1 MSIEIRRIQQQD
13 SSIAEWSVEI
23 PCITTNMLFDGPHG
37 RFLDRFQRTVDI
49 LINSSYTYT
58 ISYTKH
64 VDAQRVRMHI
74 IHRSR
79 ATSETDAVR
88 LAKSAYSAWTMATQ
102 QLVPAVPVVL
112 NDTSWRNT
120 PGTFQQLRVTRTI
133 ALPNTVDYAHPL
145 HWQATAL
152 DSFFNVIDIFNHL
165 EPRDFLQCRIIFGR
179 YGLQSG
185 ANTLTRAKVEN
196 TAGYPSNSTIDK
208 PFDSDAQSYS
218 SYASLFDYIDLR
230 QSALRAQAEIVFI
243 STQEVSNHR
252 SLQQLNQL
260 MPPRRYFGHIPA
272 FVEAPQTTPTPF
284 EIFSHEL
291 ARLILPPLLL
301 HPKQRITNFLVR
313 DAMIP
318 VPMQHHR
325 SGHITLGTMYDS
337 NQETSQLF
345 RLNIQ
350 DFNNHM
356 LIAGTTGSGKTTTI
370 KSLLHQLHKT
380 NIPFIVFDP
389 LNKRDYRT
397 LKDHIPQL
405 QIYTVGNQ
413 NEFPLQFNPFVV
425 GVNMSVAG
433 HISLM
438 MGVFRSAFDLSHY
451 VLDAIFEQSMFEVY
465 AKLGFDKDA
474 VIHAN
479 HTHTFPTLADYIVAI
494 KDYFKKLSIELSGSR
509 NNGLVEIKQA
519 VERRITTIQQS
530 LGNIISSDNPPITD
544 LLRNPCILELGSIG
558 DPSRVHFMLGMLLM
572 RIFEEV
578 MAQGRATE
586 LRYVLVLEES
596 HRFMNDDDKHDHTI
610 FEQLL
615 AEVRGYGM
623 GIIVADQMPGLLI
636 PGVIGNTNLKI
647 LHRLDDHNSITKLT
661 QHVLDDE
668 TRMLIATLTPGHTI
682 TIRDGIPTHV
692 KVTPSGSR

>member
-1 MSIEIRRIQQQD
+1 MSIEIQKYSRTD

-23 PCITTNMLFDGPHG
+23 PFITTNMLFEGPHG
-37 RFLDRFQRTVDI
+37 RYLDRFHRAIDI
-49 LINSSYTYT
+49 LINAGYTY
-58 ISYTKH
+58 IVSYTKH
-64 VDAQRVRMHI
+64 SDSPRVRMHM
-74 IHRSR
+74 IHRSV
-79 ATSETDAVR
+79 ANTEQTAVQ
-88 LAKSAYSAWTMATQ
+88 LAKSAYNAWVMATQ
-102 QLVPAVPVVL
+102 QLIPAMPVVL
-112 NDTSWRNT
+112 NDASWRNT
-120 PGTFQQLRVTRTI
+120 PNNVHQLRVTRQL
-133 ALPNTVDYAHPL
+133 ALSGTPNYAHPL
-145 HWQATAL
+145 HWQPTTL
-152 DSFFNVIDIFNHL
+152 DTYFNFIDIFNHL
-165 EPRDFLQCRIIFGR
+165 EPHDFLQCRIAFSR
-179 YGLQSG
+179 YGLQST
-185 ANTLTRAKVEN
+185 AQTLTRTKVEN
-196 TAGYPSNSTIDK
+196 TAGYASNSTIDK
-208 PFDSDAQSYS
+208 PFEIDAQSYS

-230 QSALRAQAEIVFI
+230 QSTLRAQSEIQFT
-243 STQEVSNHR
+243 STQSINNQR

-260 MPPRRYFGHIPA
+260 LPPRRYFGHIPA
-272 FVEAPQTTPTPF
+272 FVAHTQDAPTLF
-284 EIFSHEL
+284 ELFSHEL

-301 HPKQRITNFLVR
+301 HPKQRIFHFGVR

-318 VPMQHHR
+318 ISMQLRHT
-325 SGHITLGTMYDS
+325 GKITLGTMYDS
-337 NQETSQLF
+337 NQETAQRYL
-345 RLNIQ
+345 LNLH

-370 KSLLHQLHKT
+370 KSLLHQLHKN

-397 LKDHIPQL
+397 IQKQIPQL

-413 NEFPLQFNPFVV
+413 HEFPLRFNPFVI

-451 VLDAIFEQSMFEVY
+451 VLDAIFEQSMFAVY
-465 AKLGFDKDA
+465 AKCDLDKDE
-474 VIHAN
+474 VI
-479 HTHTFPTLADYIVAI
+479 TKGKSYTFPTLDQYTVAI
-494 KDYFKKLSIELSGSR
+494 NEYFAKLSTELSSSR

-530 LGNIISSDNPPITD
+530 LGNIINSDKPPIAQ
-544 LLRNPCILELGSIG
+544 LLRNPCVLEFGSIG

-578 MAQGRATE
+578 MATGRATE
-586 LRYVLVLEES
+586 LKYVLVLEEA
-596 HRFMNDDDKHDHTI
+596 HRFMNDDDKHDHTV

-615 AEVRGYGM
+615 AEARGYGM
-623 GIIVADQMPGLLI
+623 GIIVADQMPGQLI

-692 KVTPSGSR
+692 KVTPA